1 MGDRHSR
8 QSWTGWPLLLLTLGV
23 AQAQTPAE
31 PVPEPLAEIPVQPLP
46 DRPIQPT
53 AEAQAQVELDPV
65 FVTARRRKEAL
76 EDVPISLAVLDGQ
89 ALGEAGLT
97 LATDIQE
104 RVPGLVV
111 SVPNTRLTSYTIRGL
126 GSSSANDGIES
137 SVGLFLDGVY
147 LGRQGLSIFDL
158 IDLDRVEILRGP
170 QGTLFGKNTTA
181 GAINIVT
188 RAPSRE
194 FELHAEGTAGNFG
207 LRQFRGSL
215 GAPLTETLASRLT
228 GYVTQRDGTIDNVF
242 DGSRLNSRNKYGL
255 RGQLLWAPDA
265 SLSGRFI
272 AEFGEND
279 EVCCVYPLVAPQRPQ
294 VAARDAYMEYTRPSL
309 RASDRLADSDG
320 RTHSD
325 TRQKALSA
333 EFNWQLAE
341 RHKLVSLSA
350 VRDWFFL
357 PASDDGSSLRL
368 LSVGTLNQHRQYSQE
383 FRLDSE
389 FDRLESTVGLFYI
402 RQDFRGRERA
412 VLGEDLGGWVF
423 GGLIREQVPGA
434 TISNTGPLLYA
445 VIPPETLA
453 GTTIDTPYRQN
464 SDSLAGF
471 ASITW
476 HLGERLDLTTGL
488 RYTQEWK
495 QAEVSRS
502 RTGGNPG
509 ASPLSLTDNLT
520 PLGQLIGI
528 DLSGYTFGGLLDS
541 VAGGDFQRSNERAE
555 GNWSGQVAL
564 SYKLLPKVTG
574 YASAARGYKSGG
586 INLGVT
592 GPSVQP
598 TFKPEQAT
606 SFEVGVKGRVFRRFS
621 FSTAAYYTDIKDY
634 QALTFDDEDTLLPN
648 PRQTNLLNVG
658 KVRLRGVE
666 VDFQGYLLRS
676 LKGRLG
682 AAYNDAISTDF
693 PNAPDEDTRGNDK
706 NLSGKTLYNAPR
718 WTGTAGLEYT
728 HGFSRGGELYAAWD
742 YSLRSSYFG
751 TVERGRAT
759 RIDSYDLSN
768 ARLGWRGREIW
779 DVSLWMRNVF
789 DKDYTATV
797 YPLYGVGDY
806 GAFAGD
812 ARSYGINLRLNFD

>member
-1 MGDRHSR
+1 MGDRSR
-8 QSWTGWPLLLLTLGV
+8 RLAAWSLLLFAAAAG
-23 AQAQTPAE
+23 AQSVEA
-31 PVPEPLAEIPVQPLP
+31 PLPEIPLQALP
-46 DRPIQPT
+46 DGAAAPKP
-53 AEAQAQVELDPV
+53 EAKAQVELDTV
-65 FVTARRRKEAL
+65 FVTARRRKERL

-89 ALGEAGLT
+89 ALADAGLT

-111 SVPNTRLTSYTIRGL
+111 SVPNARLTSYTIRGL

-158 IDLDRVEILRGP
+158 VDLERVEILRGP

-188 RAPSRE
+188 RAPTRE
-194 FELHAEGTAGNFG
+194 FELHTEGGVGNFG
-207 LRQFRGSL
+207 FRQFRGSL
-215 GAPLTETLASRLT
+215 GGPLTESLATRLT
-228 GYVTQRDGTIDNVF
+228 GYFTRRDGVIDNVY
-242 DGSRLNSRNKYGL
+242 DDSELNARNKYGL
-255 RGQLLWAPDA
+255 RGQMLWTG
-265 SLSGRFI
+265 SETLTGRFI

-279 EVCCVYPLVAPQRPQ
+279 EVCCAYPLVGPVRPA
-294 VAARDAYMEYTRPSL
+294 VAERDAYMEYMRPSV

-320 RTHSD
+320 ITHSD
-325 TRQKALSA
+325 MRQKALSA

-350 VRDWFFL
+350 VRDWFFIPL
-357 PASDDGSSLRL
+357 NDDGTSLRL
-368 LSVGTLNQHRQYSQE
+368 ASTSTQNQHRQYSQE
-383 FRLDSE
+383 FRLDSDFE
-389 FDRLESTVGLFYI
+389 RVESTVGLFYI
-402 RQDFRGRERA
+402 HQDFRGRERV
-412 VLGEDLGGWVF
+412 VLGEDIGGWVF
-423 GGLIREQVPGA
+423 GGLIRENVYPDA

-453 GTTIDTPYRQN
+453 GTTIDTPYSQH

-471 ASITW
+471 ASLSW

-495 QAEVSRS
+495 QAEVSRT
-502 RTGGNPG
+502 RTGGDPG

-520 PLGQLIGI
+520 PLGELIGI
-528 DLSGYTFGGLLDS
+528 DLSGYTFGGLLDD
-541 VAGGDFQRSNERAE
+541 VAGGDFQRANRRAE

-564 SYKLLPKVTG
+564 SYKLLPKVTA

-592 GPSVQP
+592 GDSVQP

-606 SFEVGVKGRVFRRFS
+606 SFELGMKGRVLKRFS
-621 FSTAAYYTDIKDY
+621 FSSAIYYTDIKDY

-666 VDFQGYLLRS
+666 FDIQGYLLRS
-676 LKGRLG
+676 LRARLG
-682 AAYNDAISTDF
+682 AAYNDAISTEF

-706 NLSGKTLYNAPR
+706 DLSGKTLYNAPR

-728 HGFSRGGELYAAWD
+728 HGFDGGSEFYAAWD
-742 YSLRSSYFG
+742 YSLRSSYYG

-759 RIDSYDLSN
+759 VIDSYDLSN
-768 ARLGWRGREIW
+768 TRLGWRGREQW
-779 DVSLWMRNVF
+779 EVSVWMRNVF
-789 DKDYTATV
+789 DQDYTASV

-812 ARSYGINLRLNFD
+812 ARSYGMNLRLNFD